1 MIEGSKASERSNNKF
16 YIIVFGDSESMRRR
30 LLKLVRCPLKG
41 ANVQLESCR
50 YCRYNE
56 GLEGD
61 TFDCSYGEVQSI
73 N

>member
-1 MIEGSKASERSNNKF
+1 
-16 YIIVFGDSESMRRR
+16 MRRR

-50 YCRYNE
+50 YCRYNG

-61 TFDCSYGEVQSI
+61 TFDCSYGDLQST